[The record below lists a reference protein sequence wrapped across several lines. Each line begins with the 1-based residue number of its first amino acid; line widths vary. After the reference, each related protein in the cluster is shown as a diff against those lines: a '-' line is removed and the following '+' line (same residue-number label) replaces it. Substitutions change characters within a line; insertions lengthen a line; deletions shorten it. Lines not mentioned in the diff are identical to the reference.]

1 MHFFD
6 LVNDCLRR
14 RPFVPFR
21 IATSAGTTLPVAD
34 PALLT
39 YTKADS
45 ILNLMHRDVEGVWV
59 DVAIRGT
66 QVVSI
71 EVPSMLHGDETPP
84 TSPEPKR

>member
-1 MHFFD
+1 MHFFG
-6 LVNDCLRR
+6 LVDDCLRR

-45 ILNLMHRDVEGVWV
+45 ILNVMHRDVEGVWV

-71 EVPSMLHGDETPP
+71 EIPSMLHGDEATR
-84 TSPEPKR
+84 TSQGPKP

>member
-6 LVNDCLRR
+6 LVDDCLRR

-34 PALLT
+34 PVLLT
-39 YTKADS
+39 YSKADS
-45 ILNLMHRDVEGVWV
+45 ILNLMHRDVDGVWV

-71 EVPSMLHGDETPP
+71 EIPSILHGDEAPRP
-84 TSPEPKR
+84 FQEPNP